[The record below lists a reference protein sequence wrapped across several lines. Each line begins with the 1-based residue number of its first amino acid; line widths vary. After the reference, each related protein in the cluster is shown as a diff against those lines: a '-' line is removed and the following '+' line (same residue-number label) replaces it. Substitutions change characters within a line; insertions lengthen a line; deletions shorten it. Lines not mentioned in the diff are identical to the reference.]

1 MFSVYF
7 YKYVFN
13 STKNEKVRSNFAIL
27 VLLSQQNM
35 FANMQKVRTRQ
46 QLVRL
51 EAKLQMTIVRKR
63 ERENKERYV
72 GRRVSS
78 RKQMRTTTVRM
89 S

>member
-1 MFSVYF
+1 
-7 YKYVFN
+7 
-13 STKNEKVRSNFAIL
+13 
-27 VLLSQQNM
+27 M

-46 QLVRL
+46 QVVRL